1 MVLDGHFLRLSG
13 VRKGEK
19 STVRNGTRLV
29 DVREAANGVARF
41 TFDDLCARPLGARDY
56 LKIARAF
63 HTVLVSD
70 IPVMSPQ
77 TRNEA
82 KRFINLIDT
91 FYDQKVRLVA
101 SAAAPPEGLWTGNS
115 GHEAFEFRRTAS
127 RLVEMQSSEYI
138 GSDGRKNLT
147 AAE

>member
-13 VRKGEK
+13 VRKGKMAE
-19 STVRNGTRLV
+19 VRTGTRTIE
-29 DVREAANGVARF
+29 VREAANGVARF

-56 LKIARAF
+56 LKIARAY
-63 HTVLVSD
+63 HTVIVSD

-101 SAAAPPEGLWTGNS
+101 SAAAPPHGLWTGTS
-115 GHEAFEFRRTAS
+115 GHEAHEFRRTAS
-127 RLVEMQSSEYI
+127 RLIEMQSSEYV
-138 GSDGRKNLT
+138 GSNGSNGLA